1 MKSLKDICNV
11 NIPNSLH
18 SLLEA
23 SILGDN
29 AISEASLLDID
40 DTINSGLKDTI
51 LSKMKNL
58 KNGDNIEEGIELLRQ
73 ATENETTI
81 DNYLDIKKFNPEDFI
96 IAINFNNRSLL
107 VIKNKTKTEYF
118 IKGIEVCGYD
128 SYVFSKFMKF
138 NELLKYL
145 HGIGMADLT
154 IKKIES
160 KENIDICQAILD
172 NVKN

>member
-29 AISEASLLDID
+29 AISEASLLDIE
-40 DTINSGLKDTI
+40 DTINSGLKDAI

-58 KNGDNIEEGIELLRQ
+58 KNSNNVEEGIELLRQ

-107 VIKNKTKTEYF
+107 VIKKKTKTEYF

-145 HGIGMADLT
+145 HGICMADLT
-154 IKKIES
+154 TKKIES
-160 KENIDICQAILD
+160 KENIDICQAIID
-172 NVKN
+172 NVRN

>member
-1 MKSLKDICNV
+1 MKSLKHICNV

-23 SILGDN
+23 SILGD
-29 AISEASLLDID
+29 ID
-40 DTINSGLKDTI
+40 DTIDSGLKNVI

-58 KNGDNIEEGIELLRQ
+58 KNSNNVEEGIELLRQ

-81 DNYLDIKKFNPEDFI
+81 DNYLDIKKFNPKDFI

-107 VIKNKTKTEYF
+107 VIKKNTKTEYF
-118 IKGIEVCGYD
+118 IEGIEVCGYE
-128 SYVFSKFMKF
+128 SYVFSKFVKF
-138 NELLKYL
+138 NELSKDL
-145 HGIGMADLT
+145 HGMGMADLT